1 MVLKQIRIERKTMSC
16 IQEKCSAMFRFAMF
30 RFAWLFNVAKRA
42 LLHYARMDLRAFLQ
56 REQNIHNK

>member
-1 MVLKQIRIERKTMSC
+1 MFRF
-16 IQEKCSAMFRFAMF
+16 AMFRFAMF